1 VAVAY
6 QAAWFGLNQIK
17 PSPPEIKPSR
27 LGLIMVRHDFARYG
41 NKLASLPGLMAF
53 RVLLDDFMDQ
63 RLLSAID
70 AISSRLAQFKY
81 FDISSFTHRRN
92 VMM

>member
-6 QAAWFGLNQIK
+6 QAAWFGFNQIK

-41 NKLASLPGLMAF
+41 NKLASLLGLMAF
-53 RVLLDDFMDQ
+53 
-63 RLLSAID
+63 
-70 AISSRLAQFKY
+70 
-81 FDISSFTHRRN
+81 
-92 VMM
+92 